1 MDLPNLEAVVA
12 APKCRSMASNI
23 RWEIRHKLSRNTRK
37 PLTDLQ
43 IKYKRAQLVAYQK
56 RRIQAGV
63 MSFRAINAQVLD
75 SLLECNG
82 HASSTE
88 LDQSD
93 VSREYAV
100 AEELIPDSL
109 YIKEN
114 PRLPGEIKIGRS
126 NNPEERAKQLS
137 AGQNF
142 RIVVKRSYG
151 EKGFLEKTLHHK
163 LQRRR
168 VEHGPGV
175 EWFNVSVDQADILV
189 RAAIVEDDLSKL

>member
-1 MDLPNLEAVVA
+1 MTKQRRCPLTKAQIQRKQAQIDAYEKHLIDSGRRTFRAKKTLASLAHLEAQRPCPDIGPAVSSEFAVVE
-12 APKCRSMASNI
+12 
-23 RWEIRHKLSRNTRK
+23 EIT
-37 PLTDLQ
+37 
-43 IKYKRAQLVAYQK
+43 
-56 RRIQAGV
+56 
-63 MSFRAINAQVLD
+63 
-75 SLLECNG
+75 
-82 HASSTE
+82 
-88 LDQSD
+88 SD
-93 VSREYAV
+93 A
-100 AEELIPDSL
+100 L
-109 YIKEN
+109 YIMEN

-126 NNPEERAKQLS
+126 HNPEERAKQLS

-189 RAAIVEDDLSKL
+189 KAAIVEDDLSKL